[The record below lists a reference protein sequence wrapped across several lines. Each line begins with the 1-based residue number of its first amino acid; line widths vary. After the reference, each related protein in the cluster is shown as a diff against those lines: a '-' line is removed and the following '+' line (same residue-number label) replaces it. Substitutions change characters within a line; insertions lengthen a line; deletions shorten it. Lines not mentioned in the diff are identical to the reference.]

1 MNKIIKNP
9 LTFIFIIVATILIG
23 CQKKK
28 ATNPILSTVTVLN
41 ITATTATSGGNITD
55 DGGATV
61 TTRGVCW
68 STGITPTLADKK
80 TSDGAG
86 AGSFSSNLTGL
97 DGGTI
102 YYVRAYAT
110 NGIGTGY
117 GMVMSFTTLGQSPV
131 PSIITPTNINTT
143 SATLNGSVNANYL
156 STVVT
161 FEYGTTTSYGSTA
174 TPSQSPVTGNTNTS
188 VSSDIIGLTAGT
200 IYHFRLKAVNSLG
213 TSYSNDNTFTTIGQA
228 PDATTI
234 PATNTAGISTTLNGS
249 VNAHYLSTV
258 VTFEYGT
265 SVSYG
270 SAITASQSP
279 VTGHSTSSVSAILSG
294 LTPNTTYHFR
304 VKTVNELGTN
314 YGNDLTFTTLGQVP
328 VATSQAATAITT
340 TSAKINGVV
349 NPNFLSTTVTF
360 EYGITINYDNSVT
373 AIQSPASGNSTTSV
387 NADILGLA
395 PNQVYHFRIK
405 AVNLLGTA
413 YGTDMTFTTLGL
425 LPSATTLSATNIQ
438 LFSSNLNG
446 AINPNYLST
455 TVIFQ
460 YGTTTSYGSS
470 ATATQSPV
478 SGNVNTN
485 VSAPIAGLK
494 EGTIYHY
501 RIAATNT
508 LGTTNSNDM
517 TFTTLGQVPTVTILE
532 ATNISTV
539 SSQVNGTVNA
549 NYLATTVIFQYGTT
563 TSYGSTATATQ
574 SPVTGNTNS
583 NVSAIL
589 TGLGEGTVYHY
600 RLVSTNSLG
609 TTNSNDMTFTTL
621 GQVPTATIL
630 AATSTSP
637 TGAQLNGTV
646 NANYLSSTITFEYG
660 TTTSY
665 GSETTAAQSP
675 VTGNTN
681 TNVSASISG
690 LMYGTTYHYRVK
702 AVNSLGTSYST
713 DIQFIAA
720 YSIGE
725 NINGGIV
732 FYIDG
737 TGQHGMVCAPTEQG
751 SFQWGLVFA
760 VTGADGTA
768 IGTGNQNTI
777 DIANSAFSDE
787 RAAKF
792 CYDLVLNGYSDWFLP
807 SKDELAL
814 MYTNL
819 KVNGLGSFTISMYW
833 TSSEYNNSENAWVQ
847 DFNHGQQSITA
858 KGAPYSVRAARAF

>member
-1 MNKIIKNP
+1 
-9 LTFIFIIVATILIG
+9 
-23 CQKKK
+23 
-28 ATNPILSTVTVLN
+28 
-41 ITATTATSGGNITD
+41 
-55 DGGATV
+55 
-61 TTRGVCW
+61 
-68 STGITPTLADKK
+68 
-80 TSDGAG
+80 
-86 AGSFSSNLTGL
+86 
-97 DGGTI
+97 
-102 YYVRAYAT
+102 
-110 NGIGTGY
+110 
-117 GMVMSFTTLGQSPV
+117 MVMSFTTLGQSPV
-131 PSIITPTNINTT
+131 PTIITPTNINTT

-188 VSSDIIGLTAGT
+188 VSSDIIGLAAGT
-200 IYHFRLKAVNSLG
+200 VYHFRLKAVNSLG

-228 PDATTI
+228 PDATTL

-328 VATSQAATAITT
+328 VATSQAASAITT
-340 TSAKINGVV
+340 TSAKVNGVV
-349 NPNFLSTTVTF
+349 NPNFLSTTITF
-360 EYGITINYDNSVT
+360 EYGLTINYDNSVT

-413 YGTDMTFTTLGL
+413 YGTDMIFTTLGL

-438 LFSSNLNG
+438 LYSSNLNG
-446 AINPNYLST
+446 TINPNYLST

-460 YGTTTSYGSS
+460 YGTTTSYVNS

-478 SGNVNTN
+478 SGNTNTN
-485 VSAPIAGLK
+485 VNAPITGLK

-501 RIAATNT
+501 RIAATNS

-517 TFTTLGQVPTVTILE
+517 TFTTLGQVPTVTILA
-532 ATNISTV
+532 ATNTTTV
-539 SSQVNGTVNA
+539 TSQVNGTVNA
-549 NYLATTVIFQYGTT
+549 NFLATTVTFEYGASTSYGTT
-563 TSYGSTATATQ
+563 VTATQ
-574 SPVTGNTNS
+574 SPVTGSATTS
-583 NVSAIL
+583 VSAPI
-589 TGLGEGTVYHY
+589 TGLAEGTTFHY
-600 RLVSTNSLG
+600 RIVSTNSLG

-621 GQVPTATIL
+621 GQVPTITTL
-630 AATSTSP
+630 AATNTTP
-637 TGAQLNGTV
+637 MGAQLNGTV

-665 GSETTAAQSP
+665 GSETTATQSP
-675 VTGNTN
+675 VTGIIN
-681 TNVSASISG
+681 TNVSASITG
-690 LMYGTTYHYRVK
+690 LTYAANYHFRIK
-702 AVNSLGTSYST
+702 AVNILGTSYST
-713 DIQFIAA
+713 DMQFTAA
-720 YSIGE
+720 YTIGE
-725 NINGGIV
+725 NINGGLV

-737 TGQHGMVCAPTEQG
+737 TGQHGLVCAPTDQG
-751 SFQWGLVFA
+751 YVWWGMQMTIA
-760 VTGADGTA
+760 GADGTA
-768 IGTGNQNTI
+768 VGTGNQNTI
-777 DIANSAFSDE
+777 DIVNAGFSDGHPA
-787 RAAKF
+787 RI
-792 CYDLVLNGYSDWFLP
+792 CYDLVLNGFSDWFLP
-807 SKDELAL
+807 SKDELGL

-819 KVNGLGSFTISMYW
+819 KANGLGGFTDGGYW
-833 TSSEYNNSENAWVQ
+833 SSSEYNNSNGAWMQ
-847 DFNHGQQSITA
+847 DFYHSGQQSATD
-858 KGAPYSVRAARAF
+858 KGNLNYFRAVRAF